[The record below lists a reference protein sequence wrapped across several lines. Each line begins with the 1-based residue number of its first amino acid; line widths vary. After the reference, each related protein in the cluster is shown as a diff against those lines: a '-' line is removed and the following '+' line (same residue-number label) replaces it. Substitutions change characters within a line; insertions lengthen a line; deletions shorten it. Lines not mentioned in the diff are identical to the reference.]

1 MHTITD
7 KVSITSVLNPNMRM
21 FDVVM
26 CTEYGSSYNSY
37 VVAGTDKT
45 ALIDANHATFASEW
59 LEKVAEALD
68 GRKPDYLVLNHTEP
82 DHSGAVAACLKRY
95 PEIVLV
101 CSAAAAIN
109 IKEIT
114 NLSALEPQVVK
125 DGDSLDLGELTLRFI
140 SAPFLH
146 WPDTMFTWI
155 PEQKLLFSCDFLGA
169 HFCEP
174 RLFDHR
180 IVFARDYTTA
190 FKEYY
195 DAIMA
200 PFGPWVAKGLDKLEA
215 LDPEVVAPSHGPI
228 LTKRGR
234 LATGI
239 EHYRAWS
246 APPAADAPRKISL
259 FYCSAYG
266 NTKKL
271 AASIATGIRN
281 ALPDAQVC
289 AHDLV
294 DANVNCMGAE
304 LNSSDAFLLGSPTLN
319 RDAVPPVWN
328 LVAEID
334 AVNIAKR
341 PVAFFGSYGW
351 SGEALPA
358 LSERLA
364 TLKAAVYEPQF
375 RVRFVP
381 SEDDLVAA
389 EEFGAGFARGL
400 VAGAS

>member
-1 MHTITD
+1 MHAIND
-7 KVSITSVLNPNMRM
+7 KVFITSVLNPNMRV

-26 CTEYGSSYNSY
+26 CTEYGTSYNSY
-37 VVAGTDKT
+37 VVVGSDKT
-45 ALIDANHATFASEW
+45 ALIDANHATFSHEW
-59 LEKVAEALD
+59 LEKVDEAL
-68 GRKPDYLVLNHTEP
+68 GGGKPDYLVLNHTEP
-82 DHSGAVAACLKRY
+82 DHSGCVAACLKRY
-95 PEIVLV
+95 PELEVV

-109 IKEIT
+109 IKHIT
-114 NLSALEPQVVK
+114 NLPELEPRVVK
-125 DGDSLDLGELTLRFI
+125 DGESIDLGGLTLQFV

-174 RLFDHR
+174 RLFDHK

-246 APPAADAPRKISL
+246 AVPAADTPRKISL

-266 NTKKL
+266 NTQKL
-271 AASIATGIRN
+271 AAAIATGIRK
-281 ALPDAQVC
+281 ALPEARVC

-294 DANVNCMGAE
+294 DADMAHLGAE

-319 RDAVPPVWN
+319 RDAVPPIWN

-381 SEDDLVAA
+381 SENELDAA
-389 EEFGAGFARGL
+389 EEFGAEFARSL
-400 VAGAS
+400 E